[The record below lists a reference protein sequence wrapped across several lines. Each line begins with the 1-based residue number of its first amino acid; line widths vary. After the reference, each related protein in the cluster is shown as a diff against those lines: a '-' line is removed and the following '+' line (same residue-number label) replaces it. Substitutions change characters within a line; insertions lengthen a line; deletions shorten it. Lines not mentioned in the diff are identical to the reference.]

1 LARPLALTLAA
12 LAPLLGFGVA
22 PAGAGSAWDGIRTE
36 VYGSRPMLDGS
47 AVMRLSAPNRP
58 EDQRRVP
65 VSIDARL
72 GDGHT
77 IKTVTFVVDENPS
90 PIAAVFHLGPGRD
103 RVAIGTRLR
112 VNAQSDVRVVVE
124 ADDGTLYMVGQLVK
138 FAGGQA
144 ACSAPP
150 SGDPREIAEGMG
162 RMELAETKSVAN
174 VTPINRPVHLSLSHP
189 NHTGM
194 VMDQQTLLYTPLL
207 MVDHVAVRQGG
218 DTVVEIDGSITL
230 AQNPEF
236 DFDFKTNGADHLDV
250 SVSDTGGGHWQKSLP
265 LGPSS

>member
-1 LARPLALTLAA
+1 VLAA
-12 LAPLLGFGVA
+12 VLGFGVV
-22 PAGAGSAWDGIRTE
+22 PASAGSTWDGVRTE
-36 VYGSRPMLDGS
+36 VYGMRPMLDGS
-47 AVMRLSAPNRP
+47 AVMKLSAPNRP

-65 VSIDARL
+65 VSVEARL
-72 GDGHT
+72 DGGHT

-103 RVAIGTRLR
+103 RVSIGTKLR

-124 ADDGTLYMVGQLVK
+124 ADNGMLYMVGQLVK

-150 SGDPREIAEGMG
+150 SGDPREIAASMG
-162 RMELAETKSVAN
+162 RMELTEPKLAAN
-174 VTPINRPVHLSLSHP
+174 ATPINRPVHLSLSHP

-194 VMDQQTLLYTPLL
+194 VMDQQTLLYIPLL
-207 MVDHVAVRQGG
+207 MVDHLAVRQGG
-218 DTVVEIDGSITL
+218 DTVVEIDGSIAL

-236 DFDFKTNGADHLDV
+236 DLDFKTNGADHLDV
-250 SVSDTGGGHWQKSLP
+250 SVSDTGGGLWEKSLP

>member
-1 LARPLALTLAA
+1 
-12 LAPLLGFGVA
+12 
-22 PAGAGSAWDGIRTE
+22 
-36 VYGSRPMLDGS
+36 MK
-47 AVMRLSAPNRP
+47 LSAPNRP

-72 GDGHT
+72 DGGHT

-90 PIAAVFHLGPGRD
+90 PIAAVFHLGSGRD
-103 RVAIGTRLR
+103 RVSIGTKLR

-124 ADDGTLYMVGQLVK
+124 ADDGTLYTVGQLVK

-144 ACSAPP
+144 SCSAPP
-150 SGDPREIAEGMG
+150 QGDPREIIESMG
-162 RMELAETKSVAN
+162 RMELMDPKAAAN
-174 VTPINRPVHLSLSHP
+174 ATPINRPVHLGLSHP

-194 VMDQQTLLYTPLL
+194 VMDQQTLLFVPLL
-207 MVDHVAVRQGG
+207 MVDHIAVRQGG
-218 DTVVEIDGSITL
+218 DTLVEIDGSITL

-236 DFDFKTNGADHLDV
+236 DIDFKTNGADHLDV
-250 SVSDTGGGHWQKSLP
+250 SFTDTGGGHWEKSLP